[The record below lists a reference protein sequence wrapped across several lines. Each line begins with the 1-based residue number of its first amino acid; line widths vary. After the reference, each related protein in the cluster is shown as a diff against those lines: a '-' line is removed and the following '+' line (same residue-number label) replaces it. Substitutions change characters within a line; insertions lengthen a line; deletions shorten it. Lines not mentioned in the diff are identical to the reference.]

1 VTAEAGR
8 RFSARLVAR
17 SARRRT
23 GRGPLETG
31 RLTGT
36 GIRKP
41 GGYGVTNA
49 ADTTPWPTPRPGR
62 YQPDEVHRR
71 GKEMALVP
79 AAMASSR
86 LGRRRPEPL
95 ELGRQHVC
103 SHSRAGYRGRSS
115 TARRTSVSATFPP
128 RLSPAGRP
136 NCSPATRRSRDVGE
150 LAAVVTEHRARG
162 AAPEPGS
169 LRVSTQHVMSPRCT
183 VLVWRSLSWRICAGP
198 GTCWIASTRDHW
210 TSR

>member
-1 VTAEAGR
+1 MTAGAGR

-41 GGYGVTNA
+41 GGYGVTNV
-49 ADTTPWPTPRPGR
+49 ADTTPWPTPRPSR

-79 AAMASSR
+79 AAIASSR
-86 LGRRRPEPL
+86 LGRRRPAA
-95 ELGRQHVC
+95 
-103 SHSRAGYRGRSS
+103 RAWP
-115 TARRTSVSATFPP
+115 TARLLT
-128 RLSPAGRP
+128 LAGRLP
-136 NCSPATRRSRDVGE
+136 GPVIDCAANVSQCDVP
-150 LAAVVTEHRARG
+150 
-162 AAPEPGS
+162 AAPLP
-169 LRVSTQHVMSPRCT
+169 P
-183 VLVWRSLSWRICAGP
+183 LV
-198 GTCWIASTRDHW
+198 D
-210 TSR
+210 